1 MAEINRLNRAG
12 LRRLVALH
20 PDGGRTELR
29 SKLLAPTIAGPL
41 PTADIEQ
48 RFADYLL
55 DRYGTPMRARTP
67 ADETWFERSL
77 LVESIAPG
85 SATAAA
91 DDLAAIVAAP
101 RLVVDGRL
109 SERALAARFALRAD
123 EAIAAAV
130 ATLPPDA
137 AVAAIR
143 ELATAAGPEE
153 DRLHLAVLQAGRA
166 LAWRGDVIDADG
178 GGPLVDRLF
187 ALLER
192 ASPRPLLGVLA
203 PILGAIAASRI
214 KVRSAVLSRL
224 SEMKW
229 RILDRRSGTSFL
241 DEFHALDRTRA
252 LADEDY
258 FMTLPDRHVA
268 EAAAWIL
275 GRASER
281 LDRDGFVALQNQV
294 LDGELGSTLLPSFVD
309 GLIAGASLA
318 PLVELATM
326 LLASRDEEQCVLGLR
341 IAAQLPLDDCADAC
355 LACLGDARR
364 TVRIRAIHAVTM
376 LEPER
381 AVPALVARLD
391 DPEPDVCAS
400 AAHALVELGQRDRVS
415 GRQMPGEVAIGK
427 ARERTAAARA
437 AIGDRS
443 FEVITTLLPM
453 VVAETERELEPGDAP
468 LLAALRSSLL
478 GSAEGLRMAATLVR
492 EVPDAL
498 ALVALA
504 LAGDA
509 DSPSVALSAELRAE
523 LASALDPL
531 IEAGGEAGMIAL
543 DTLSRFSL
551 GDAAFVERIVDASRR
566 TEGYAAQA
574 LTALA
579 QVRRRSELGAQ
590 LLAPWLDNREHIAAT
605 VMAAAV
611 AGVVLPEG
619 HRLWDQVRELFAL
632 GSVAAA
638 TAYAA
643 LARGARVRD
652 DDLI

>member
-20 PDGGRTELR
+20 PDGGRIELR
-29 SKLLAPTIAGPL
+29 SKLLAPAIAGPL
-41 PTADIEQ
+41 APADAEQ

-55 DRYGTPMRARTP
+55 DRCAQPMRAHTP
-67 ADETWFERSL
+67 ADEAWFERSL
-77 LVESIAPG
+77 LIESIAPG
-85 SATAAA
+85 NAIAVA
-91 DDLAAIVAAP
+91 DELAAIVAAP
-101 RLVVDGRL
+101 RLVADGRL
-109 SERALAARFALRAD
+109 SEQAIAARFALRAD

-130 ATLPPDA
+130 ATLPPDG
-137 AVAAIR
+137 AVAVIR
-143 ELATAAGPEE
+143 ELATAAGPDE
-153 DRLHLAVLQAGRA
+153 DRLHLATLQAGRA
-166 LAWRGDVIDADG
+166 LAWRGDVIDSDG
-178 GGPLVDRLF
+178 GGALVDELL

-192 ASPRPLLGVLA
+192 TNPRPLLGVLA

-241 DEFHALDRTRA
+241 GEFRALDQPRR
-252 LADEDY
+252 LPDEDY

-268 EAAAWIL
+268 ETAAWIL
-275 GRASER
+275 GRAAER

-318 PLVELATM
+318 PLVELGTM
-326 LLASRDEEQCVLGLR
+326 LLASRDEEPCVLGLR
-341 IAAQLPLDDCADAC
+341 IAAQLPLDECADAC
-355 LACLGDARR
+355 LAHLDDHRR
-364 TVRIRAIHAVTM
+364 LVRIGAIRAVTM

-391 DPEPDVCAS
+391 DPDPGVCAC
-400 AAHALVELGQRDRVS
+400 AAHALVELGQRDRVAA
-415 GRQMPGEVAIGK
+415 RPMPGEVAIGK

-437 AIGDRS
+437 AIGDAS
-443 FEVITTLLPM
+443 FEVVTALLPI
-453 VVAETERELEPGDAP
+453 VVTETERDLEPGDAP
-468 LLAALRSSLL
+468 LLAALRTSLL
-478 GSAEGLRMAATLVR
+478 GSADGVRMAATLVR
-492 EVPDAL
+492 EIPDAL

-509 DSPSVALSAELRAE
+509 DSPSMALATGLRDE

-531 IEAGGEAGMIAL
+531 IDAGGEPGMIAL

-551 GDAAFVERIVDASRR
+551 GDAALVARIVDATRR

-579 QVRRRSELGAQ
+579 QVRRRSELGAEF
-590 LLAPWLDNREHIAAT
+590 LAPWLDNREHIAAT

-611 AGVVLPEG
+611 AGLVLPTG
-619 HRLWDQVRELFAL
+619 HRLWEQVRELFAL

-643 LARGARVRD
+643 LVRGARVRCD
-652 DDLI
+652 DK